1 MNFSCV
7 YRLQC
12 KDKEVKEIY
21 IGSTKSYRK
30 RKSKHKSSTELN
42 FKVYKFMR
50 ENGGWENWEMIVEV
64 KTPNH
69 TKEELLELEQIYK
82 DLLNPTLNSYNVK
95 GRNIEQQKKYQK
107 IRDNIKANCPQC
119 GKEML
124 NQSIKRHLKG
134 WCKA

>member
-1 MNFSCV
+1 MDFSCV

-12 KDKEVKEIY
+12 KDKEIKELY
-21 IGSTKSYRK
+21 IGSTKNYRK
-30 RKSKHKSSTELN
+30 RKSKHKCSTELN
-42 FKVYKFMR
+42 FKVYKFIR

-134 WCKA
+134 WCKS